1 MTEQLDLR
9 DEEKRALIALLK
21 RTLEYARYPL
31 APRLDPLKAVL
42 AKLDPP
48 PPKLAALSALLI
60 AFLVALVGPVPL
72 SPALAAGGYET
83 GNEMLSRCTSSD
95 APLTFCYGYL
105 TGVADAMARGDLIYG
120 FKACIP
126 PGVTEGQ
133 LRDIAVQ
140 FLQANAPKRH
150 FQAASMIAHAFEDA
164 FPCR

>member
-1 MTEQLDLR
+1 MPTLDLTD
-9 DEEKRALIALLK
+9 DEKLALVAHL
-21 RTLEYARYPL
+21 RQALEYDPFL
-31 APRLDPLKAVL
+31 FAPRLDPLNAIL
-42 AKLDPP
+42 AKLEPP
-48 PPKLAALSALLI
+48 APKLAALSALLI
-60 AFLVALVGPVPL
+60 AFLVALVSPVPL

-83 GNEMLSRCTSSD
+83 GNEMLSQCTSSG
-95 APLTFCYGYL
+95 APLTNCLGYL
-105 TGVADAMARGDLIYG
+105 VGVADTMAINSIYG

-126 PGVTEGQ
+126 PGVTVGQ